1 MIIASWGKK
10 NWKIYNIQVQKMKKL
25 LLEAKSL
32 VESAIKNVGKS
43 TSKSAPTPTEVT
55 AIKV

>member
-1 MIIASWGKK
+1 M
-10 NWKIYNIQVQKMKKL
+10 NKL

-32 VESAIKNVGKS
+32 VESAIKNVEKS